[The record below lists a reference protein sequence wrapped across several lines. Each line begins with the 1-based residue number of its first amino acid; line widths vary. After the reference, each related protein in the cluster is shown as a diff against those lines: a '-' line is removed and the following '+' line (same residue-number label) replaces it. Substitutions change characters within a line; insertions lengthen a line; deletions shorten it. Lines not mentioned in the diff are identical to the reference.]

1 MIVFA
6 WILWSLYILG
16 FTMVAAMGVASIA
29 AINDGREVHLKLNL
43 LSVLMNIAVFV
54 FLSIYLF
61 A

>member
-1 MIVFA
+1 MIIFA

-16 FTMVAAMGVASIA
+16 FTIVTAVVVSSIA
-29 AINDGREVHLKLNL
+29 AINDSREVHININL
-43 LSVLMNIAVFV
+43 LSVLMNVAVFV

>member
-1 MIVFA
+1 MLIFA
-6 WILWSLYILG
+6 WILWSLYVLG
-16 FTMVAAMGVASIA
+16 FTTILAIWVGAMCAL
-29 AINDGREVHLKLNL
+29 NDSREVHININL